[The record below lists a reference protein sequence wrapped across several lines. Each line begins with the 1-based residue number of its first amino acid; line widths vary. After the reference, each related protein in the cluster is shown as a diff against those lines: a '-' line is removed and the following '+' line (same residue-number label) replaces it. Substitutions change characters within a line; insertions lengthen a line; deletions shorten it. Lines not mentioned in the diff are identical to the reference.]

1 MKTFSELG
9 QFSVRVL
16 EHSDIA
22 GSERGAL
29 VTICKTAIY
38 VGFIWGRAKF
48 QKGAGFSKKENSSI
62 KEEWNPS
69 VHHAIYSSYYEETEY
84 FASPQ

>member
-16 EHSDIA
+16 EHWNIA

-29 VTICKTAIY
+29 VTSCKTAIY
-38 VGFIWGRAKF
+38 AGFTWGRAKF
-48 QKGAGFSKKENSSI
+48 QKGAGLSKKENASI
-62 KEEWNPS
+62 KEGWNPS
-69 VHHAIYSSYYEETEY
+69 VHHATYSSYYEETEY